1 MPNLVPIYKH
11 IGNAILTIF
20 LFSGQKGK
28 TTFHS
33 LLNTLNDSTQFT
45 MEKSHKEL
53 PFLDLRIIKNW
64 SCISYMVTQPICAE
78 IYRFLTLFSAYRF

>member
-11 IGNAILTIF
+11 IGNAILT
-20 LFSGQKGK
+20 
-28 TTFHS
+28 TFHS
-33 LLNTLNDSTQFT
+33 LLNTLNDSIQFT

-78 IYRFLTLFSAYRF
+78 IHRFLTLFSAYRF